1 MRAATGCQASP
12 FGPRAAPAR
21 APQSHSRECFVRSG
35 DENPSG
41 PARIQ
46 LIRRLLAGN
55 IHAIGGNGVA
65 WFVYVYET
73 VYPVLT

>member
-1 MRAATGCQASP
+1 MPPATGCQAGP

-21 APQSHSRECFVRSG
+21 APESHSRECVVRKG

-46 LIRRLLAGN
+46 VSRRLLAGN
-55 IHAIGGNGVA
+55 IDRSGVFCVA

-73 VYPVLT
+73 VYAALT

>member
-12 FGPRAAPAR
+12 FGPPAAAAR
-21 APQSHSRECFVRSG
+21 APQSHSRESVVRSG
-35 DENPSG
+35 DENPAG

-46 LIRRLLAGN
+46 VNRRLLAGN
-55 IHAIGGNGVA
+55 IDRIGGLRVA

-73 VYPVLT
+73 VYAPDV